1 MQKLLKWLL
10 TNKII
15 LPNPHAFNSCLHP
28 KTGLDST
35 NELHLISILFNV
47 HGKFSFMAG
56 VEVLNREKINPIPAA
71 SKREIIPTPN
81 ACGH

>member
-1 MQKLLKWLL
+1 
-10 TNKII
+10 
-15 LPNPHAFNSCLHP
+15 
-28 KTGLDST
+28 
-35 NELHLISILFNV
+35 
-47 HGKFSFMAG
+47 MAR